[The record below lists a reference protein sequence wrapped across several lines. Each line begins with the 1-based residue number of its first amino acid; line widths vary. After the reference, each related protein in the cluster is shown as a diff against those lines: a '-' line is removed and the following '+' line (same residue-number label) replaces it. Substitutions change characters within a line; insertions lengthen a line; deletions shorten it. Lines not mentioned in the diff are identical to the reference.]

1 MPISPVINRS
11 LNPAQFI
18 QTGLLLVLLLSISGC
33 GQVMINSLM
42 KPTIDN
48 LQRQSDPELVCEGA
62 PAFLLMLDSLIVS
75 RPNDSSL
82 LLSATQAYA
91 AYSLALEECGRP
103 QRAGGLAA
111 KAKEYGLALLD
122 GLPTLATARTG
133 SLAEF
138 KQALA
143 GVKQNDVEVLFWGGY
158 GWAVWVCGQHGS
170 PASLISLPKIEQI
183 MLRTLELDE
192 RFYYGT
198 AHLFLAGYYGSRP
211 QLLGGKPEKSR
222 YHFER
227 ALAISNRQFLPVQV
241 AYAESYARLSLDRD
255 LFDNLLREVIDFPLE
270 SRPELT
276 LSNQIAK
283 QRAERLL
290 SEADLY
296 F

>member
-11 LNPAQFI
+11 LNPTQI
-18 QTGLLLVLLLSISGC
+18 IRTGLLLVLLLSISGC
-33 GQVMINSLM
+33 GQLMINSLM

-75 RPNDSSL
+75 RPNDRSL

-103 QRAGGLAA
+103 QRAGRLAA
-111 KAKEYGLALLD
+111 KARNYGLALLD
-122 GLPTLATARTG
+122 GLPTLITVRTG
-133 SLAEF
+133 SLTEF

-143 GVKQNDVEVLFWGGY
+143 GVKQNDVEILFWGGY
-158 GWAVWVCGQHGS
+158 GWAVWVHGQQGS

-192 RFYYGT
+192 SIYHGA
-198 AHLFLAGYYGSRP
+198 AHLFLADYYGSRP
-211 QLLGGKPEKSR
+211 KLLGGEPEKSR
-222 YHFER
+222 SHFEK
-227 ALAISNRQFLPVQV
+227 ALAISARRFLPIQV
-241 AYAESYARLSLDRD
+241 AYAESYARLSYDRE
-255 LFDNLLREVIDFPLE
+255 LYENLLREVIDFPLG
-270 SRPELT
+270 SCPELT

-290 SEADLY
+290 DEADLY

>member
-1 MPISPVINRS
+1 MQIPPVIGRS
-11 LNPAQFI
+11 LNPAKFI
-18 QTGLLLVLLLSISGC
+18 RTGLLLVFFLSVSGC
-33 GQVMINSLM
+33 GQMLVNSLM

-75 RPNDSSL
+75 RPDDSSL
-82 LLSATQAYA
+82 LLSATQAYT

-103 QRAGGLAA
+103 ERAVRLAV
-111 KAKEYGLALLD
+111 KAKEYGLALLA
-122 GLPTLATARTG
+122 GLPTLTTAGNNSPT
-133 SLAEF
+133 EY

-143 GVKQNDVEVLFWGGY
+143 GVKKNDVEALFWGGY
-158 GWAVWVCGQHGS
+158 GWAVWVRSQHGS

-192 RFYYGT
+192 RIYHGA
-198 AHLFLAGYYGSRP
+198 AHLFLATYYGSRP
-211 QLLGGKPEKSR
+211 LLLGGEPEKSR
-222 YHFER
+222 YHFDR
-227 ALAISNRQFLPVQV
+227 ALSISNRQFLPIQV
-241 AYAESYARLSLDRD
+241 AYAESYARLALDRD
-255 LFDNLLREVIDFPLE
+255 LYENLLREVIDFPLE

>member
-1 MPISPVINRS
+1 
-11 LNPAQFI
+11 
-18 QTGLLLVLLLSISGC
+18 
-33 GQVMINSLM
+33 MINSLM

-103 QRAGGLAA
+103 QRAGALAA
-111 KAKEYGLALLD
+111 KAREYGLALLD
-122 GLPTLATARTG
+122 ELPTLATARTG
-133 SLAEF
+133 SLTEF

-158 GWAVWVCGQHGS
+158 GWAVWVRSQHGS

-192 RFYYGT
+192 RFYHGT
-198 AHLFLAGYYGSRP
+198 AHLFLAGYYGSLP
-211 QLLGGKPEKSR
+211 QLLGGEPEKSR

-227 ALAISNRQFLPVQV
+227 ALVISNRQFLPIQV
-241 AYAESYARLSLDRD
+241 AYAENYARLSFDRELYED
-255 LFDNLLREVIDFPLE
+255 LLREVIDFPLE

-290 SEADLY
+290 DEADLY

>member
-1 MPISPVINRS
+1 
-11 LNPAQFI
+11 
-18 QTGLLLVLLLSISGC
+18 
-33 GQVMINSLM
+33 MINSLM

-103 QRAGGLAA
+103 QRAGALAA
-111 KAKEYGLALLD
+111 KAREYGLALLD
-122 GLPTLATARTG
+122 ELPTLATARTG
-133 SLAEF
+133 SLTEF

-143 GVKQNDVEVLFWGGY
+143 EVKQNDIEVLFWGGY
-158 GWAVWVCGQHGS
+158 GWAVWVRSQHGS
-170 PASLISLPKIEQI
+170 PSSLISLPKIEQI

-192 RFYYGT
+192 RFYHGT
-198 AHLFLAGYYGSRP
+198 AHLFLAGYYGSLP
-211 QLLGGKPEKSR
+211 QLLGGEPEKSR

-227 ALAISNRQFLPVQV
+227 ALVISNRQFLPIQV
-241 AYAESYARLSLDRD
+241 AYAENYARLSFDRELYED
-255 LFDNLLREVIDFPLE
+255 LLREVIDFPLE

-290 SEADLY
+290 DEADLY